1 MWHIFAFSLW
11 ILCLVWQDR
20 KILSSI
26 LFILV
31 EEAEYHGSWQHLSR
45 EDIDQFRLNCRG
57 VRATG
62 AANKKMVLTLPARGN
77 FNIIARVRHITAYE
91 NCVWNTPGEVTTLSP

>member
-11 ILCLVWQDR
+11 ILCLLWQGR

-26 LFILV
+26 LFILA

-57 VRATG
+57 VRAAG
-62 AANKKMVLTLPARGN
+62 AANNALKPTGGTRG
-77 FNIIARVRHITAYE
+77 HIT
-91 NCVWNTPGEVTTLSP
+91 V

>member
-45 EDIDQFRLNCRG
+45 EDIDQFRLDGRG
-57 VRATG
+57 VRAAG
-62 AANKKMVLTLPARGN
+62 AANNNMHKTKSARYS
-77 FNIIARVRHITAYE
+77 FQH
-91 NCVWNTPGEVTTLSP
+91 TPVA

>member
-45 EDIDQFRLNCRG
+45 EDIDQFRLDGRG
-57 VRATG
+57 VRAAG
-62 AANKKMVLTLPARGN
+62 AANNNMHKTSAPFHGAMNCPHRGLREATQN
-77 FNIIARVRHITAYE
+77 PSNVS
-91 NCVWNTPGEVTTLSP
+91 L